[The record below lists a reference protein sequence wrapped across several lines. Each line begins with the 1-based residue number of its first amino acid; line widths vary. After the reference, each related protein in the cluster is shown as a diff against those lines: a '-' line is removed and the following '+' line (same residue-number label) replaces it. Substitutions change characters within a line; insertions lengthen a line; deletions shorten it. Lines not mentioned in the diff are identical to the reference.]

1 MRLALFVLWSAI
13 FGLQVHGQK
22 LPPGMTI
29 GNDGPADPATLG
41 IWTNHI
47 GLNVRNLT
55 ASMQFYGDILG
66 MRHIFT
72 IQYTD
77 TYSLTYMGFAQ
88 VHSNRTNTAD
98 YQLTLFREAKMAPD
112 TKLAQSCSASRTIA
126 VA

>member
-13 FGLQVHGQK
+13 FALQGYGQK
-22 LPPGMTI
+22 LPPGMTL

-55 ASMQFYGDILG
+55 ASMQFYGEILG

-88 VHSNRTNTAD
+88 VYSNFIIVAGIE
-98 YQLTLFREAKMAPD
+98 LKLFREAKTAQA
-112 TKLAQSCSASRTIA
+112 TKLAQSSSVSRTTA